1 MPRAHRDA
9 AWRLARLRQARL
21 YLCTP
26 LRERLGGFVE
36 RVLATGVDVVQLR
49 DKHAAREDLAAAAE
63 DLRAVC
69 ARHDALLIVNDDPAL
84 AAEVDADGVHV
95 GQDDGTVT
103 DARAAV
109 TAHRLVGRSTHG
121 PAQLTA
127 ALRTDADYLGV
138 GPVHA
143 TPTKEGR
150 PGVGLGPVR
159 DAVARADRPWFVTG
173 GMTPHTIP
181 EVVAAGAER
190 VVVVRALTE
199 ADDPVAATAALRAAI
214 APAPPR

>member
-9 AWRLARLRQARL
+9 AWRLARLRRAQL

-26 LRERLGGFVE
+26 VRDDLEAFVDGVLG
-36 RVLATGVDVVQLR
+36 AGVDVVQVR
-49 DKHAAREDLAAAAE
+49 DKHAARAAVADAVAAV
-63 DLRAVC
+63 RPVC

-84 AAEVDADGVHV
+84 AAEADADGVHV
-95 GQDDGTVT
+95 GQEDGTVT
-103 DARAAV
+103 AARAAV

-121 PAQLTA
+121 PEELTA

-150 PGVGLGPVR
+150 PGVGLGPVH

-173 GMTPHTIP
+173 GMTAETLG
-181 EVVAAGAER
+181 EVVAAGARR
-190 VVVVRALTE
+190 VVAVRALTE
-199 ADDPVAATAALRAAI
+199 ADDPVAAAAALRAAL
-214 APAPPR
+214 PAV